1 MQFVTLEELPAVID
15 ALRDKLQS
23 RGFHVK
29 ADRLDQLVHHMAWI
43 TSSES
48 YGERLLALKGIRK
61 DQRRLPPD
69 VAPETGRLSKGI
81 DRICGGD
88 NFVFD

>member
-1 MQFVTLEELPAVID
+1 
-15 ALRDKLQS
+15 
-23 RGFHVK
+23 VK

-61 DQRRLPPD
+61 DRGGLPPD
-69 VAPETGRLSKGI
+69 VAAETRRIIKGI
-81 DRICGGD
+81 DRICGCD